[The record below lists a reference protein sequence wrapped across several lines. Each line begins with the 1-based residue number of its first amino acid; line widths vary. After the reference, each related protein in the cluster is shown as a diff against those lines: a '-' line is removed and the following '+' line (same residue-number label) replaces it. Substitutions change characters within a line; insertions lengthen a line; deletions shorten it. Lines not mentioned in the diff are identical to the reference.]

1 MHVMVFKISYGLF
14 FCLLLFTELNEMHL
28 VCIITLNMRPE
39 KVDVLFHFCL
49 LSLFY
54 QNTVV
59 WGKFRRVLSLL
70 CDFQGSVNFFSVL

>member
-1 MHVMVFKISYGLF
+1 MVYFF

-49 LSLFY
+49 LSFFY
-54 QNTVV
+54 QYTVD
-59 WGKFRRVLSLL
+59 WGQMGQIVSPFVCNSGIGQFLFLSYK
-70 CDFQGSVNFFSVL
+70 